1 VTSLLHRIGA
11 GAARHPWR
19 YVAGWLVAAAL
30 VFVAAGAVG
39 GVLTDTYE
47 MPGTDSQ
54 AATDLL
60 RDRFPEHAG
69 ADARVVVHDADG
81 AVPTGVLDD
90 VARRIGEQPHVA
102 FVESPTIS
110 TDGGTAVLTVRYDAP
125 VTHVEPAVAAEHLAE
140 AAAPARDA
148 GLQVEYGGEVLDNVY
163 EQGTAELIGFGLA
176 AVILLF
182 AFGSAVAAGLP
193 LAIAALGLGI
203 GMSLVTMVAKLTTV
217 STIAP
222 TIAAMVGIGVGID
235 YSLLVVSRHRQHLL
249 DGMDVPTSIA
259 RANATAGRSVVFA
272 GGTVL
277 LAICGLALSGV
288 PNFVMMGVA
297 TAIVVAIA
305 MLAAVSLLPA
315 LLSFAGLRVLGRRTR
330 RLVQTERAVPATRR
344 EPLAARW
351 AARTSR
357 RPVVFA
363 MASAAVL
370 LVLCAPVLDLR
381 LGQSDAGSE
390 PTSSTSRRA
399 YDLVAGAFGPGANGP
414 LVVVA
419 DLNRAGVDVA
429 AVRAEVAATPGVV
442 SVSEPVYDAAR
453 SVALLSAVPA
463 SGPQDDATDALVASL
478 REDVLPEGVRVT
490 GATAAFMDF
499 NQRLQD
505 RLPLV
510 IGVVV
515 LSSLVLLTF
524 VFRSVVA
531 PLKAAVMNLLSVGAA
546 FGAVVVLFQWGWG
559 TSVLGLEQA
568 VPVNAFV
575 PMFMFAI
582 LFGLSMDYEVF
593 LLSRVREEFEHS
605 GDPRGSV
612 VAGLGAT
619 GRVISSA
626 ALIMIAV
633 FTGFAMDDAVAIK
646 MMGVG
651 MAVAIAVDATLVRL
665 VLVPSTMVLLGR
677 WNWWLPG
684 WLDRVLPAAHRS
696 EPPVEATLPSGW
708 DGDLDDEREPAL
720 V

>member
-1 VTSLLHRIGA
+1 VSTLLHRTGA
-11 GAARHPWR
+11 AAARHPWR
-19 YVAGWLVAAAL
+19 FLTGWLVAAVLA
-30 VFVAAGAVG
+30 VVASGAVG
-39 GVLTDTYE
+39 GTLADDYT

-60 RDRFPEHAG
+60 RERFPDHAG
-69 ADARVVVHDADG
+69 ATARVVVHSDDR
-81 AVPTGVLDD
+81 AVPAGVLADVAAEVATLDHVTGVDPTQL
-90 VARRIGEQPHVA
+90 
-102 FVESPTIS
+102 SP
-110 TDGGTAVLTVRYDAP
+110 DGRTAVLGVRYDAP
-125 VTHVEPAVAAEHLAE
+125 VTDVEPAVATDGLRE
-140 AAAPARDA
+140 AAAAAEDA
-148 GLQVEYGGEVLDNVY
+148 GLQVEVGGEVPDNVY
-163 EQGTAELIGFGLA
+163 EQGTTELIGMGLA
-176 AVILLF
+176 AVVLLF

-203 GMSLVTMVAKLTTV
+203 GMSLVTMVAAFTTI

-235 YSLLVVSRHRQHLL
+235 YALLVVSRHRQQLL
-249 DGMDVPTSIA
+249 DGVDVRASIA

-277 LAICGLALSGV
+277 VAICGLAFSGV

-297 TAIVVAIA
+297 TAVVVAVA
-305 MLAAVSLLPA
+305 MVAAVTLLPA
-315 LLSFAGLRVLGRRTR
+315 LLSFAGTRVLGRRTARALRDGTYR
-330 RLVQTERAVPATRR
+330 RSTRT
-344 EPLAARW
+344 PLAARW
-351 AARTSR
+351 AERTSR
-357 RPVVFA
+357 RPVAFA
-363 MASAAVL
+363 LGSLVL
-370 LVLCAPVLDLR
+370 LLALSAPVLDMQ

-390 PTSSTSRRA
+390 PTSSSPRRA
-399 YDLVAGAFGPGANGP
+399 YDLVADGFGAGANGP
-414 LVVVA
+414 LLVVA
-419 DLNRAGVDVA
+419 DLQAGADVDAVA
-429 AVRAEVAATPGVV
+429 AELTATPGIVQV
-442 SVSEPVYDAAR
+442 SPPLFDEAR
-453 SVALLSAVPA
+453 TVALLTAVPA
-463 SGPQDDATDALVASL
+463 TGPQEEETDALVTTL
-478 REDVLPEGVRVT
+478 REDVLPDGVRVT

-510 IGVVV
+510 VGVVV

-531 PLKAAVMNLLSVGAA
+531 PVKAALMNLLSVGAA
-546 FGAVVVLFQWGWG
+546 FGAVVALFQWGWG

-593 LLSRVREEFEHS
+593 LLSRVREEWERT

-612 VAGLGAT
+612 VTGLGAT

-626 ALIMIAV
+626 ALIMVAV
-633 FTGFAMDDAVAIK
+633 FTGFALDDAVAIK

-665 VLVPSTMVLLGR
+665 VLVPASMVLLGR
-677 WNWWLPG
+677 WNWWVPA
-684 WLDRVLPAAHRS
+684 WMDRLLPAPHRTHDL
-696 EPPVEATLPSGW
+696 PPVPAAAEP
-708 DGDLDDEREPAL
+708 EPAL

>member
-1 VTSLLHRIGA
+1 MSTLLFRTG
-11 GAARHPWR
+11 GSAARHPWR
-19 YVAGWLVAAAL
+19 FLGGWLVAA
-30 VFVAAGAVG
+30 VVAVLLAGTAG
-39 GVLTDTYE
+39 GTLTDDYT

-60 RDRFPEHAG
+60 EERFPAYAG
-69 ADARVVVHDADG
+69 ASARVVVHAEDG
-81 AVPTGVLDD
+81 TVPTDVLGTVTERVLD
-90 VARRIGEQPHVA
+90 AAHVTA
-102 FVESPTIS
+102 VDPPRVSA
-110 TDGGTAVLTVRYDAP
+110 DGGTAVLGVRYDVP
-125 VTHVEPAVAAEHLAE
+125 VTHVEPAVAYEELQE
-140 AAAPARDA
+140 AAAPAVDA
-148 GLQVEYGGEVLDNVY
+148 GLTVEYGGEVLDNVY
-163 EQGTAELIGFGLA
+163 EQGSSEAIGMGLA

-203 GMSLVTMVAKLTTV
+203 GMSLVTLVAAMTPV

-235 YSLLVVSRHRQHLL
+235 YALLLVSRHRTQLL
-249 DGMDVPTSIA
+249 AGMDVRTSIA

-277 LAICGLALSGV
+277 VAICGLALSGV

-297 TAIVVAIA
+297 TAIVVAVA
-305 MLAAVSLLPA
+305 MTAAVTLLPA
-315 LLSFAGLRVLGRRTR
+315 LLSLSGHRVLGRRVRR
-330 RLVQTERAVPATRR
+330 RLR
-344 EPLAARW
+344 EGRVEQGGTPLAARW
-351 AARTSR
+351 ADRTSKH
-357 RPVVFA
+357 PVAYAIV
-363 MASAAVL
+363 AVVAL
-370 LVLCAPVLDLR
+370 LALCAPVVDMQ

-399 YDLVAGAFGPGANGP
+399 YDLVAGAFGPGSNGP
-414 LVVVA
+414 LLVVA
-419 DLNRAGVDVA
+419 DLAKGADVD
-429 AVRAEVAATPGVV
+429 EVLEALTATPGVV
-442 SVSEPVYDAAR
+442 AVDGPVYDEAR
-453 SVALLSAVPA
+453 SVALLTAVPA
-463 SGPQDDATDALVASL
+463 TGPQEEATDALVSTL
-478 REDVLPEGVRVT
+478 RDDVLPDGVRVT

-531 PLKAAVMNLLSVGAA
+531 PVKAALMNLLSVGAA
-546 FGAVVVLFQWGWG
+546 FGAVVALFQWGWG

-593 LLSRVREEFEHS
+593 LLSRVREEWERT

-612 VAGLGAT
+612 VTGLGAT

-626 ALIMIAV
+626 ALIMVAV
-633 FTGFAMDDAVAIK
+633 FTGFALDDAVAIK

-665 VLVPSTMVLLGR
+665 VLVPATMVLLGR
-677 WNWWLPG
+677 WNWWLPA
-684 WLDRVLPAAHRS
+684 WLDRRLPAAHS
-696 EPPVEATLPSGW
+696 TGDTVALPPVVA
-708 DGDLDDEREPAL
+708 DDREPAL